1 MVEMSDT
8 EYRQSSLGDLVWF
21 VLRVPFSRALRQ
33 RTAAAWILSIPL
45 AAIYEAFAVPLVVGS
60 VLVLLALMVPML
72 LIALV
77 TRLLWPGRDP
87 LSGAHRP
94 GP

>member
-8 EYRQSSLGDLVWF
+8 EYRQSSLLDLVWF
-21 VLRVPFSRALRQ
+21 VLRVPFARALRQ
-33 RTAAAWILSIPL
+33 RTVSAWILSIPL

-60 VLVLLALMVPML
+60 VLVLLVLMVPML

-77 TRLLWPGRDP
+77 MRLIPPWRDP
-87 LSGAHRP
+87 PPHA
-94 GP
+94 